1 MINVTKA
8 QFQLLLDS
16 GYTNDQLAGHFS
28 CSVNSVKAFKRA
40 NNLVGYKT
48 NSKPLSISELN
59 TISAYI
65 DKGTALNKVAE
76 LIGISSYRLEK
87 YLPKS
92 MYSNLVMN
100 SREALSNNHRIGS
113 LKNFLEPSSL
123 TAYMVG
129 YFQADGC
136 LTSDGYVT
144 IGSIDKDLVRQVAQY
159 MGSNITSRERPGYD
173 TFFTTKV
180 KDVRN
185 IEKFKEVT
193 GILPKKTYTGYE
205 IPDWIK
211 LDVDFMENFI
221 VGVFNGDGSVAA
233 KRPKHPQLQ
242 VEQHTSQLE
251 FLKTINAHLNWSVY
265 NYTYAKIQTSSRD
278 KCSRFL
284 DLYGNNENALVRK
297 VEKLEFLLDN

>member
-1 MINVTKA
+1 MIDVTKA
-8 QFQLLLDS
+8 QFQVLLDS
-16 GYTNDQLAGHFS
+16 GYTNDQLAAHFACGVS
-28 CSVNSVKAFKRA
+28 SVKAFKRA

-48 NSKPLSISELN
+48 NSKPLSTNDLN
-59 TISAYI
+59 AISAHI
-65 DKGTALNKVAE
+65 SKGTALNKVVE
-76 LIGISSYRLEK
+76 LTGISSYRLEK
-87 YLPKS
+87 YLPRS

-100 SREALSNNHRIGS
+100 SREALSNYNRIGS

-136 LTSDGYVT
+136 LSSDGYVT
-144 IGSIDKDLVRQVAQY
+144 ISSIDKDLITQVARY
-159 MGSNITSRERPGYD
+159 IESNVITRERPGFD
-173 TFFTTKV
+173 TIFTARV

-185 IEKFKEVT
+185 TEKFKEVT
-193 GILPKKTYTGYE
+193 GILPRKTYTGYV

-211 LDVDFMENFI
+211 LDADFMEDFI
-221 VGVFNGDGSVAA
+221 VGVFNGEGSVAA
-233 KRPKHPQLQ
+233 KRPRHPQLQ
-242 VEQHTSQLE
+242 IEQHTSQLE
-251 FLKTINAHLNWSVY
+251 FLRTINAHLDWRVY

-297 VEKLEFLLDN
+297 VEKLEFLLNN